1 MGIGVL
7 IIGDSGT
14 GKSTSLRNFER
25 GEIGILN
32 VAGKPLPFRNDL
44 ARLDNARYNQIHQA
58 LMKDSLNAY
67 VIDDAGY
74 LLSFDNFRRAKEN
87 GYGKFVDMAQS
98 FEQMLEAIAGTSA
111 DTSVYV
117 MMHAER
123 DADGRIKPKLIGKM
137 LDEKLCVEGLFSIV
151 LIARNIDGR
160 YVFETQ
166 TDGLTPAKSPIGMFA
181 EREIDND
188 LKAVDTAIR
197 EYWNLKPLGGESD
210 G

>member
-111 DTSVYV
+111 DTIVYV

>member
-1 MGIGVL
+1 
-7 IIGDSGT
+7 
-14 GKSTSLRNFER
+14 
-25 GEIGILN
+25 
-32 VAGKPLPFRNDL
+32 
-44 ARLDNARYNQIHQA
+44 
-58 LMKDSLNAY
+58 
-67 VIDDAGY
+67 
-74 LLSFDNFRRAKEN
+74 
-87 GYGKFVDMAQS
+87 
-98 FEQMLEAIAGTSA
+98 
-111 DTSVYV
+111 
-117 MMHAER
+117 MHAER

>member
-7 IIGDSGT
+7 IIGDSGA
-14 GKSTSLRNFER
+14 GKSASLRRFEP

-32 VAGKPLPFRNDL
+32 VAGKPLPFRNSL
-44 ARLDNARYNQIHQA
+44 AKLDNARYNQIHQA
-58 LMKDSLNAY
+58 LMKNALNAY

-98 FEQMLEAIAGTSA
+98 FEQMLEAIAATDA
-111 DTSVYV
+111 DTIVYV

-123 DADGRIKPKLIGKM
+123 DADGRVKPKLIGKM

-151 LIARNIDGR
+151 LIARMTDGR
-160 YVFETQ
+160 HVFETAS
-166 TDGLTPAKSPIGMFA
+166 DGLTPAKTPMGMFA
-181 EREIDND
+181 DAEIDND
-188 LKAVDTAIR
+188 LKAIDSTIR
-197 EYWNLKPLGGESD
+197 NYYGLAPLGGEAD

>member
-32 VAGKPLPFRNDL
+32 VAGKPLPFRNNL

-111 DTSVYV
+111 DTIVYV

-151 LIARNIDGR
+151 LIARNIEGR

-181 EREIDND
+181 EREIEND